1 MTLYTCPICN
11 KQFNRKC
18 NYDYHID
25 NKKKPCNENNNI
37 ISPKSSELLQNLIV
51 IPPKPSNILEQANN
65 LTNTDVNKTEKE
77 LKLTCHHCDKIFSR
91 NDNLQRH
98 LKDRCKTKINNDEKD
113 LKIQKMSDEIELLKE
128 IILKNKDI
136 LTGGNIIHNNTNNNT
151 NNSNTMKN
159 SHNNTTNNIQ
169 HNVQVNINGFGK
181 EDLDNLNILD
191 AMKVYLKSTGG
202 NIISNMLKY
211 INLNENY
218 PENHNICITDMS
230 REIVKMHNGKKY
242 IYKKF
247 KNAKYDIV
255 DKVVDNIYG
264 IVNKYKDGDYK
275 KSTDINSKLD
285 INETSLKL
293 ISGEELEL
301 DLDLSDDDDSDSN
314 DETTSES
321 RRNRNTQDIINDLTN
336 MDASIQ
342 KMIEKREKENK
353 KNIKLVN
360 IEHLNSK
367 REGLQQITYEK
378 LKEELRNGKELIVD
392 EN

>member
-1 MTLYTCPICN
+1 
-11 KQFNRKC
+11 
-18 NYDYHID
+18 
-25 NKKKPCNENNNI
+25 
-37 ISPKSSELLQNLIV
+37 
-51 IPPKPSNILEQANN
+51 
-65 LTNTDVNKTEKE
+65 
-77 LKLTCHHCDKIFSR
+77 
-91 NDNLQRH
+91 
-98 LKDRCKTKINNDEKD
+98 
-113 LKIQKMSDEIELLKE
+113 
-128 IILKNKDI
+128 
-136 LTGGNIIHNNTNNNT
+136 
-151 NNSNTMKN
+151 
-159 SHNNTTNNIQ
+159 
-169 HNVQVNINGFGK
+169 
-181 EDLDNLNILD
+181 
-191 AMKVYLKSTGG
+191 
-202 NIISNMLKY
+202 
-211 INLNENY
+211 
-218 PENHNICITDMS
+218 MS

-293 ISGEELEL
+293 ISGE
-301 DLDLSDDDDSDSN
+301 DLDLSDDDDDDSDSN

-353 KNIKLVN
+353 KNIKRVN

-392 EN
+392 DN

>member
-1 MTLYTCPICN
+1 MTIYSCKTCF
-11 KQFNRKC
+11 KQFGQKC
-18 NYDYHID
+18 HLD
-25 NKKKPCNENNNI
+25 NHLFKKKKPCQCPVIPNLENNLLTSNYLI
-37 ISPKSSELLQNLIV
+37 KSNFV
-51 IPPKPSNILEQANN
+51 PPKPADNVIQTNN
-65 LTNTDVNKTEKE
+65 LTNDNINKTEKQ
-77 LKLTCHHCDKIFSR
+77 LKFNCRHCDKNFSR

-98 LKDRCKTKINNDEKD
+98 LKNRCKTKIKDDEKD
-113 LKIQKMSDEIELLKE
+113 LKIQKMSEEIELLKE
-128 IILKNKDI
+128 IIFKNKDI
-136 LTGGNIIHNNTNNNT
+136 LSASNIINNT
-151 NNSNTMKN
+151 NNSNNTTKN

-169 HNVQVNINGFGK
+169 QNVQVNINGFGK

-293 ISGEELEL
+293 ISGEELNE
-301 DLDLSDDDDSDSN
+301 SDDDSDSN
-314 DETTSES
+314 DEINSDS
-321 RRNRNTQDIINDLTN
+321 DDNHSRNTQDVIDDLNN
-336 MDASIQ
+336 MDANIQ

-353 KNIKLVN
+353 RNIKRVN
-360 IEHLNSK
+360 IKHLNSK
-367 REGLQQITYEK
+367 REGLQQLTYEK
-378 LKEELRNGKELIVD
+378 LKEELRNGKELIID